1 MAVKHMSGTPWH
13 VETLGTGE
21 GKQRHRSHC
30 RHFDYVGKQCNY
42 GSRCFGSAHCQL
54 YEVMSPNE
62 ERKKRA
68 EAKKIAKSNEY
79 KSVATQ
85 QPNKQAN
92 SNQFN
97 YAKTVKNSEGKE
109 KCPVPV
115 GAIAKSK
122 VYKEGKVIDVQGN
135 VLTIIFDEGV
145 KKFSYPQCLE
155 SMTFIIKE
163 KL

>member
-85 QPNKQAN
+85 QPI
-92 SNQFN
+92 
-97 YAKTVKNSEGKE
+97 T
-109 KCPVPV
+109 
-115 GAIAKSK
+115 AIAMQKPYYFVMRDSSMASDS
-122 VYKEGKVIDVQGN
+122 VATNFEQ
-135 VLTIIFDEGV
+135 IFATYSPDIN
-145 KKFSYPQCLE
+145 Q
-155 SMTFIIKE
+155 
-163 KL
+163 